1 MVQVPCWER
10 SPVAKVPLSQL
21 TAVLAADAFMHIAQ
35 LREAVAP
42 EAAVFMQRFDDRQS
56 PLVAQAD
63 T

>member
-1 MVQVPCWER
+1 
-10 SPVAKVPLSQL
+10 VAKVPLSQL